1 MDISALFAGSLV
13 ESERIE
19 LKEGWNPESVLHTLS
34 AFANDFHNLGGG
46 YVIIGVAEKDGHAQ
60 MPPVGLDPQR
70 IDAIQKEILNLG
82 HSAMQPFYHPVM
94 EPAVIYGKHILILWA
109 PGGPVR
115 PYKSWITLGQ
125 TNTEWAYYIRKG
137 SSTVRAKGSDE
148 RELLG
153 LANNIPF
160 DDRVNHRATLADLDL
175 GLIRTFLRAIGS
187 ELYKTSAKMDFEAL
201 CRQMRIVDGP
211 PEAMFP
217 RNVGLL
223 FFNDEPHRFFPQAQI
238 DVVYFPDGAGGDR
251 FEEKIFRGPLDRM
264 LRESLAFLQS
274 RFLGERV
281 IKHPDRAEA
290 ERFYNFP
297 YEALEEAL
305 ANAVYHRGY
314 DEREPIEVRIS
325 PEEIII
331 VNYPG
336 PDRSVRLDQLRE
348 GKAIPRRYRNRR
360 IGDFLKELEITEGR
374 STGIPKILRTMR
386 KNGSPPPEFEFD
398 DDHSFFLVRLPVHPK
413 EKLALIPQGTST
425 EVAGEV
431 TGEVAGEVARLLA
444 VLSVPMKRTE
454 IQNLLGLKH
463 EDHFREAYLTP
474 ALAAGL
480 VEMTIPSK
488 PTSRLQKYRLTAKGK
503 ILIGNR
509 NPKYLP
515 NSGNI
520 AIREVPA
527 RRSLLTD

>member
-1 MDISALFAGSLV
+1 MPLPIDISALLSGSLV
-13 ESERIE
+13 ESERME
-19 LKEGWNPESVLHTLS
+19 LKEGWNPESVLHTLC

-46 YVIIGVAEKDGHAQ
+46 YIIIGVAEKDGHALL
-60 MPPVGLDPQR
+60 PPTGLDPRR
-70 IDAIQKEILNLG
+70 IDAIHKEILNLG
-82 HSAMQPFYHPVM
+82 HSAIQPFYHPVM
-94 EPAVIYGKHILILWA
+94 EPAVIDGKHILILWA
-109 PGGPVR
+109 PGGPAR
-115 PYKSWITLGQ
+115 PYKSWVTLGK
-125 TNTEWAYYIRKG
+125 THTEWSYYIRKG
-137 SSTVRAKGSDE
+137 SNTVRAKGSDE

-160 DDRVNHRATLADLDL
+160 DDRLNHRATLADLDL

-187 ELYKTSAKMDFEAL
+187 ELYKTSAKMEFEAL
-201 CRQMRIVDGP
+201 CRQMQIVDGP
-211 PEAMFP
+211 PEAVFP

-223 FFNDEPHRFFPQAQI
+223 FFNEKPHQFFPQAQI

-251 FEEKIFRGPLDRM
+251 FEEKIFHGPLDRM
-264 LRESLAFLQS
+264 LRESLAFIQS

-325 PEEIII
+325 PEEIVI

-336 PDRSVRLDQLRE
+336 PDRSVRLDQLRQ

-374 STGIPKILRTMR
+374 STGIPKILRAMK
-386 KNGSPPPEFEFD
+386 KNGSPPPVFD
-398 DDHSFFLVRLPVHPK
+398 FDEDHSYFLIRLPVHRK
-413 EKLALIPQGTST
+413 EKAIPKQ
-425 EVAGEV
+425 EDAGEV
-431 TGEVAGEVARLLA
+431 TGEVTGEVNRLLS
-444 VLSVPMKRTE
+444 VLSGPMKRTD
-454 IQNLLGLKH
+454 IQNALGLKH
-463 EDHFREAYLTP
+463 EDYFREAYLSP
-474 ALAAGL
+474 ALADGL
-480 VEMTIPSK
+480 VEMTIPDK

-503 ILIGNR
+503 ALIGNR
-509 NPKYLP
+509 
-515 NSGNI
+515 
-520 AIREVPA
+520 
-527 RRSLLTD
+527 